1 MEAREG
7 RSLGSL
13 RLFSSLRTQKGGR
26 TDAKNPNRNADGFV
40 LWPFQYAG
48 FASGSSEW
56 LGRRLGGQADVA
68 GQSSLLLSTP
78 SLSSLSTPSLS
89 SLSLLV
95 MGGNRPR
102 STIAATQRAA
112 NRRCDILR
120 RDMLGL
126 PTSPRP

>member
-26 TDAKNPNRNADGFV
+26 TDAKNPNSNADGFV

-56 LGRRLGGQADVA
+56 LGRWLGGQGDLPAGDV
-68 GQSSLLLSTP
+68 LLSAAAVCSS
-78 SLSSLSTPSLS
+78 SLSSFSA
-89 SLSLLV
+89 LSLV
-95 MGGNRPR
+95 MVW
-102 STIAATQRAA
+102 
-112 NRRCDILR
+112 L
-120 RDMLGL
+120 L
-126 PTSPRP
+126 